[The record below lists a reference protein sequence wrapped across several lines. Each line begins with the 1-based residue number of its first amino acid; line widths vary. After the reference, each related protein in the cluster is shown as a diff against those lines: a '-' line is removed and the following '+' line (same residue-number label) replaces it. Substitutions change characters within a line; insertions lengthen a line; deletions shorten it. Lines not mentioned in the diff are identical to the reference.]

1 MNIQDCLERSMMKI
15 TIPDPISSLKSLEQS
30 RRHLADAEQNL
41 YAMSHRVV
49 ILSSYAAMFH
59 AAKAVMYRDGVDERG
74 QEYIPVYFRSRYPQ
88 LVAKANTLDAL
99 RRFSHVAFFGLDAEA
114 YEEDAIMSLEA
125 AIDFISSMEGILKG

>member
-1 MNIQDCLERSMMKI
+1 MDVQDCLERSLVKL
-15 TIPDPISSLKSLEQS
+15 TVPDPISSLKSLEQS

-41 YAMSHRVV
+41 YSMSHRVV

-59 AAKAVMYRDGVDERG
+59 AAKAVLYRDGVDEGG
-74 QEYIPVYFRSRYPQ
+74 QECIPIYIRSRYPQ

-125 AIDFISSMEGILKG
+125 AIDFVSSMEGILRG